1 MKLLVT
7 LKDGSKTCF
16 GFKENCFPGYEGIER
31 YKRGNRTFF
40 LDPTKLMCFVGSQ
53 TLSVGRANLTVEL
66 ANLFQQ
72 LCNCSQ
78 QFRVVV
84 SF

>member
-1 MKLLVT
+1 MVQKHVSD
-7 LKDGSKTCF
+7 LKKIV
-16 GFKENCFPGYEGIER
+16 FPGYEGIETVT
-31 YKRGNRTFF
+31 KEEIETFF
-40 LDPTKLMCFVGSQ
+40 LDPTKTYVFVGSQ
-53 TLSVGRANLTVEL
+53 TLSVEAGKSLPLNL